1 MKYYH
6 ISKPDKKTIISIL
19 SNGLKANED
28 GEIFLF
34 ENKSISFYG
43 TKNYVADQIAQNQV
57 FLKKYSMFEIDSEG
71 LNIEVI
77 NDNVGEFSSQC
88 QWIAR
93 QPVIEAKHINFFG
106 VFKTNFRQM
115 NIEDIQKFIQEQ

>member
-34 ENKSISFYG
+34 ENKSISIFG
-43 TKNYVADQIAQNQV
+43 IKNYVADQIAQNQV

-71 LNIEVI
+71 LNIEAI
-77 NDNVGEFSSQC
+77 NDNVAEVSSQY

-106 VFKTNFRQM
+106 VFKTNFKQM
-115 NIEDIQKFIQEQ
+115 NIEDIQKFIEEQ